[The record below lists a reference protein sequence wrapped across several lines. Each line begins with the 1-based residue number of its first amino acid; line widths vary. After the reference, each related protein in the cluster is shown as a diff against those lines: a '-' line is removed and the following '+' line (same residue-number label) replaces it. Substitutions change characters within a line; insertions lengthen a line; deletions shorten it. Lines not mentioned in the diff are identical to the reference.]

1 MRARRALLY
10 TPGDDLYKIRKA
22 ITLGVDCICLDM
34 EDGVAL
40 NRKAEA
46 RLTVVEALK
55 SLDFGTSER
64 LARINSIGSGLEEDD
79 LAAVLPAHPDAVVV
93 PKVEYGEQVNWVSKV
108 IAGYEERYGWP
119 IGSIPLL
126 VGVETALGIVNL
138 AQIASSTSPAGIS
151 SARTHTEV
159 GSRLEA
165 IIFGA
170 EDFASDIGATRT
182 HEGWELFYARSAV
195 ATYAAAFGL
204 QAIDMVY
211 IDFND
216 SEGLRR
222 EAIQGAQMAFAG
234 KQIIHPNQVAP
245 VQEAFTP
252 SEEAIAQALRLMQAF
267 EEHQQ
272 AGKGAF
278 ALDGKM
284 IDAPI
289 VKAAERVIV
298 LARAAGKI

>member
-1 MRARRALLY
+1 M
-10 TPGDDLYKIRKA
+10 PGDDMRKIQKA
-22 ITLGVDCICLDM
+22 TTLGVDCICMDM

-46 RLTVVEALK
+46 RQTIAQALQ
-55 SLDFGTSER
+55 SLNFGAAER
-64 LARINSIGSGLEEDD
+64 LARINAIGSGFESDD
-79 LAAVLPAHPDAVVV
+79 LAVVLPARPDGIVI
-93 PKVEYGEQVNWVSKV
+93 PKVEHAEQIQWVSQM
-108 IAGYEERYGWP
+108 IAGYEELYGWP
-119 IGSIPLL
+119 KESICLL
-126 VGVETALGIVNL
+126 AVVESARGVVNL
-138 AQIASSTSPAGIS
+138 PQIASADP
-151 SARTHTEV
+151 
-159 GSRLEA
+159 RLQA

-170 EDFASDIGATRT
+170 EDFAGDIGATRT
-182 HEGWELFYARSAV
+182 PEGWEVFYARSAV
-195 ATYAAAFGL
+195 VTYAAAYDL

-211 IDFND
+211 IDFQD
-216 SEGLRR
+216 IEGLRR
-222 EAIQGAQMAFAG
+222 EAEQGAQMAFSG

-252 SEEAIAQALRLMQAF
+252 SDEAIAYALRVQQAF
-267 EEHQQ
+267 EEHQK

-289 VKAAERVIV
+289 MKSAQRVLA